1 MLNNLQQ
8 IKLKLLQKRVIQK
21 TAEANDK
28 IGNDIG
34 DEISKASRRSLKNS
48 LETVES
54 ERNTKRKIYISRRKT
69 GSYW

>member
-54 ERNTKRKIYISRRKT
+54 ERNTKTK
-69 GSYW
+69 

>member
-1 MLNNLQQ
+1 MLNNLQH

-21 TAEANDK
+21 TAEAHDK

-34 DEISKASRRSLKNS
+34 DEISKASRLSLKNS

-54 ERNTKRKIYISRRKT
+54 ERNTKTK
-69 GSYW
+69 

>member
-1 MLNNLQQ
+1 MLNNLQH

-48 LETVES
+48 LETVEG
-54 ERNTKRKIYISRRKT
+54 ERNTKTKIYISRRNT

>member
-28 IGNDIG
+28 IGNGIA
-34 DEISKASRRSLKNS
+34 DEISKASRRSPKNS

-54 ERNTKRKIYISRRKT
+54 ERNTKRKTYISRRKT